1 MAKARI
7 IGGSLAAV
15 IALAAPGVM
24 LYEGAVLT
32 TYADPVGIPTI
43 CFGHTG
49 ADVVPGRV
57 ADLPE
62 CQALLQGDLAKALD
76 GVGQCIRV
84 PMHPHQAA
92 ALVSFTYNVGTANLC
107 ASTLA
112 RKANS
117 GDWAGAC
124 KELDRWVYAKGIKLN
139 GLVKRRAAERA
150 MCEGRSSKASQSMSV
165 GSG

>member
-1 MAKARI
+1 MSKARI

-15 IALAAPGVM
+15 IGLATPTVM
-24 LYEGAVLT
+24 LYEGVVLT
-32 TYADPVGIPTI
+32 TYADPVGIPTL
-43 CFGHTG
+43 CYGHTG

-62 CQALLQGDLAKALD
+62 CKALLQGDLAKALD

-112 RKANS
+112 RKANA
-117 GDWAGAC
+117 GDWPGAC
-124 KELDRWVYAKGIKLN
+124 KELDRWIYAKGIKLS

-150 MCEGRSSKASQSMSV
+150 MCEGR
-165 GSG
+165 